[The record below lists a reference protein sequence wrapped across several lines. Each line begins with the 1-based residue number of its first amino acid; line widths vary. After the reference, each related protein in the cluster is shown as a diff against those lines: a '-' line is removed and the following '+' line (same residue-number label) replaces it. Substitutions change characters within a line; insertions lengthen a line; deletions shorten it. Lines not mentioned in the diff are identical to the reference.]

1 MDKKD
6 YLNIFKRFYNGNKNI
21 KDSIGIG
28 LKISKKIIEKENGT
42 IFVKSEKGKGTTFTI
57 KYYK

>member
-6 YLNIFKRFYNGNKNI
+6 YLIIFKRFYNGNKNI

-28 LKISKKIIEKENGT
+28 LELSKKIIEKENGT
-42 IFVKSEKGKGTTFTI
+42 IFVKSEKNKGTTFTI